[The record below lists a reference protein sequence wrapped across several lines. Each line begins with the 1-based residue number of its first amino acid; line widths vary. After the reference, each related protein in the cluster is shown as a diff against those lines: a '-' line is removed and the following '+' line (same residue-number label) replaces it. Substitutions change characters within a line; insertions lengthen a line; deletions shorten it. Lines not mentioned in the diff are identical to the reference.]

1 MTFTGPTKDLIRFS
15 IGGGWGSDI
24 PGDSTVEVK
33 VIRGTDLPKV
43 TIGDFSSVPTRYE
56 TSRKVEKRLLA
67 PGDIILESAGGSSA
81 KGQFTG
87 RTLIITQEI
96 LDTLGPTIPASFC
109 KKITLNTE
117 IISPWFFYF
126 FMQDMWNSG
135 RIAKYDS
142 QSTGISNFQFESF
155 LNDEVWSLPSVE
167 HQDDAVSALREIH
180 TRIFLNGLQSGIL
193 LEYRNLLLPRISSK
207 SFPFK

>member
-1 MTFTGPTKDLIRFS
+1 MTFHGPTREFISFS

-24 PGDSTVEVK
+24 PGESTVEVK

-56 TSRKVEKRLLA
+56 TVRKTEKRLLA
-67 PGDIILESAGGSSA
+67 PGDIILEAAGGSSA

-87 RTLIITQEI
+87 RTLIVTQEI
-96 LDTLGPTIPASFC
+96 LDELGPTIPASFC
-109 KKITLNTE
+109 KKISLDTE
-117 IISPWFFYF
+117 IIIPWYFYF

-155 LNDEVWSLPSVE
+155 LNDEIWTLPSIEEQEEIVE
-167 HQDDAVSALREIH
+167 ALREIH
-180 TRIFLNGLQSGIL
+180 TRMFLNGQQSAIL
-193 LEYRNLLLPRISSK
+193 LQYRNLLLPRLSSRN
-207 SFPFK
+207 